1 MTDLSYLT
9 ESEELK
15 LGVGE
20 TERKMLR
27 FKVPDE
33 LYGEDGVCELKVA
46 AYANGEAA
54 KTEKLYIYKAVKKTA
69 QPEDVL
75 LNAENGKADLS
86 AGETLALGGTYY
98 KKQ

>member
-33 LYGEDGVCELKVA
+33 LYGEDGVCELEVT
-46 AYANGEAA
+46 AYVNGE
-54 KTEKLYIYKAVKKTA
+54 
-69 QPEDVL
+69 
-75 LNAENGKADLS
+75 ADLS